1 MNKLEYEEI
10 SAFHPGYYIRE
21 IIEDMGVSHN
31 EFATRMG
38 TTGKTLSNLV
48 NGQCNLSNDLA
59 GKLSIMLG
67 TSVDMWLNLQAV
79 YDQKKME
86 IEQRKALS
94 EQEKIVSMI
103 DYSYFVKVAKLP
115 ETRKCI
121 DKVKNLCGFFKVFDL
136 RVMLEQDFLVNY
148 RAGVPCLEQKNIVNA
163 QAWLQTALNF
173 SKSML
178 IHGFDAG
185 KLQAALPEIR
195 GMTLQEPKIF
205 LPRLKKIFA
214 DCGVAFVLLPHLK
227 NSGINGA
234 VKWVGANQVLLAL
247 NDRRCYADTFW
258 FSLFHEIKHVLQ
270 QKTRIVFISSDIAG
284 LNKLNESLEAD
295 ADKFAQDYLIPPL
308 EYKKFAPDFYTSDA
322 EIEAFAKQIG
332 VHPGIVAGRL
342 QHDQVIAP
350 SRCSKLKVKYQIIVS
365 DKNQK

>member
-21 IIEDMGVSHN
+21 IIEDMGISHN

-59 GKLSIMLG
+59 GKLSMMLG
-67 TSVDMWLNLQAV
+67 TSVDMWLKLQTV

-86 IEQRKALS
+86 IEQRKALA

-103 DYSYFVKVAKLP
+103 DYRYFVKVAKLP
-115 ETRKCI
+115 ETKKCME
-121 DKVKNLCGFFKVFDL
+121 KVRNLCSFFKVFDL
-136 RVMLEQDFLVNY
+136 RVMLEQDFLVNF
-148 RAGVPCLEQKNIVNA
+148 RAGVPCLEQKNIINA
-163 QAWLQTALNF
+163 HAWLQTALNF
-173 SKSML
+173 SKN
-178 IHGFDAG
+178 IPIREFDAG

-195 GMTLQEPKIF
+195 RMTLQKPKMFI
-205 LPRLKKIFA
+205 PRLKEIFA

-234 VKWVGANQVLLAL
+234 VKWVSANQVLLAL

-270 QKTRIVFISSDIAG
+270 QKTRIVFVSSDIVQ
-284 LNKLNESLEAD
+284 LNKLNEVLEAE
-295 ADKFAQDYLIPPL
+295 ADKFARDYLIPPK
-308 EYKKFAPDFYTSDA
+308 EYKEFAPNIYTSDA
-322 EIEAFAKQIG
+322 EIEAFAERIG

-350 SRCSKLKVKYQIIVS
+350 NRCSKLKVKYQIIVLS
-365 DKNQK
+365 ENQE